1 MSAAIGV
8 NDRPFAVAGHRFD
21 GDIQHRVNKIGVWTR
36 ADCPTDDQ
44 PIEAVNHGGQVHLA
58 GRDLELRDVR
68 EPFLI
73 WGNSREVAVYEVF
86 RRGTDLPEVGTV
98 STPFRLGDDQA
109 FLLHQ
114 ALHHLL

>member
-1 MSAAIGV
+1 MSATIGV
-8 NDRPFAVAGHRFD
+8 NNRPFIVAGHRFD
-21 GDIQHRVNKIGVWTR
+21 SGIQHRVHKLGVGTR
-36 ADCPTDDQ
+36 ADRPTDYL
-44 PIEAVNHGGQVHLA
+44 PIEAVDHGGQVHLA